1 MSPVHHLFSRLAPHF
16 HAPAQTLVVTTDTMN
31 IHVPGQTRLYL
42 SCTTLSRETTP
53 FIALNNRSVRS
64 GSDLVA
70 VADCCSV
77 LKYREYKISYI
88 NRRTVWNANE
98 LYYLASL
105 FRVLTKQKSGD
116 VIEIETTDTLLIKCL
131 TSVPDSNR
139 WPSQNRGPGFCSTV
153 LAFSSYAS
161 SFNWQY

>member
-1 MSPVHHLFSRLAPHF
+1 MCLSPVHHLFSRSAPHF

-70 VADCCSV
+70 VADCSV
-77 LKYREYKISYI
+77 VKYREYKISYI
-88 NRRTVWNANE
+88 NRRTV
-98 LYYLASL
+98 
-105 FRVLTKQKSGD
+105 
-116 VIEIETTDTLLIKCL
+116 
-131 TSVPDSNR
+131 
-139 WPSQNRGPGFCSTV
+139 
-153 LAFSSYAS
+153 
-161 SFNWQY
+161 